1 MKIPLIVEEKDPK
14 WILLGQILKVI
25 DSRPVK
31 QQLARQGMTPVPRA
45 ALMLRIV
52 LTAMFFTQEISY
64 VLEELSN
71 RPPLSSFARVASVP
85 TSTQLY
91 SFLGRVTPSP
101 FIELVLGILNTFCT
115 PRQRGRSTIL
125 VDSTEIRVD
134 LNWFRKKY
142 TKRAL
147 ERREFKWGFS
157 ASKGYY
163 LGYKLTLA
171 VTYPS
176 MKPLCFLLHP
186 GSPNDAKLY
195 DTIMEELR
203 RRRIA
208 RNGDLVVF
216 DKGYFSY
223 ENYMKGVARYKTV
236 PGIYPKKNTPPEK
249 ILNQLAYP
257 LTSYGRGG
265 DPRRRALYQ
274 RLKSWLRQF
283 LERWE
288 QYKPIR
294 SRIEDFFKAGKEAFG
309 WGLTHRYTQRSAVKY
324 LAVGVLLTGL
334 VIHMGFRDK
343 KALQRLSAW
352 CPHEHPKSIIQYIVE

>member
-1 MKIPLIVEEKDPK
+1 M
-14 WILLGQILKVI
+14 
-25 DSRPVK
+25 
-31 QQLARQGMTPVPRA
+31 
-45 ALMLRIV
+45 
-52 LTAMFFTQEISY
+52 
-64 VLEELSN
+64 
-71 RPPLSSFARVASVP
+71 
-85 TSTQLY
+85 
-91 SFLGRVTPSP
+91 
-101 FIELVLGILNTFCT
+101 
-115 PRQRGRSTIL
+115 
-125 VDSTEIRVD
+125 D

-147 ERREFKWGFS
+147 EGRDFKWGFS
-157 ASKGYY
+157 SSKGYY
-163 LGYKLTLA
+163 IGYKLTLIVA
-171 VTYPS
+171 YPS

-223 ENYMKGVARYKTV
+223 ENYMKGVTLYKIV
-236 PGIYPKKNTPPEK
+236 PGIYPKSNTPHEK
-249 ILNQLAYP
+249 ILSQLAYP
-257 LTSYGRGG
+257 LTSYGQGE

-294 SRIEDFFKAGKEAFG
+294 SRIEDFIKVGKGAFG
-309 WGLTHRYTQRSAVKY
+309 WGLTHRYTQRSAAKY

-334 VIHMGFRDK
+334 VISMGFQEK
-343 KALQRLSAW
+343 KALQRLSEW
-352 CPHEHPKSIIQYIVE
+352 